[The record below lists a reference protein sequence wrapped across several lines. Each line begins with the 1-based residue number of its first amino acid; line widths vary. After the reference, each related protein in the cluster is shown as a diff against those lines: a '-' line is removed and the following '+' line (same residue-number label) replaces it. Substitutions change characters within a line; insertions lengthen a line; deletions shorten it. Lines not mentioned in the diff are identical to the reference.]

1 VESVRHKRRK
11 VFGVMNILI
20 EFLVVFKG
28 YLVEVLPFLF
38 IGFLLSGL
46 IHEFVPARLVER
58 HLGGNGIKPILYST
72 LAGTILPV
80 CCIGSLPIALSLHQK
95 GARLGPV
102 LAFLV
107 ATPATSVTALLVS
120 YGLLGLKFT
129 MFIFFS
135 VILMGLIMGIV
146 GNTIK
151 LKTLESA
158 KNPLS
163 CKESN
168 FAIDSICGMNIDK
181 CDGLRTEYQ
190 DEYYYFCSTHC
201 QTTFEKDPGK
211 YIKSDNSKDR
221 IKNRLIP
228 VIRYIFLEML
238 REIGPEILLGLILA
252 ALVSTI
258 APVGEFVGNYFS
270 GGLGYLF
277 SLIFGLAMYI
287 CSTASVPLVHA
298 FVSQGMN
305 VGAGM
310 VLLIAG
316 PVTSWGALL
325 VLRKSFGGK
334 TLILYLTIISIL
346 ALSFGYI
353 FYLI

>member
-1 VESVRHKRRK
+1 
-11 VFGVMNILI
+11 MII
-20 EFLVVFKG
+20 EFFSIFKG
-28 YLVEVLPFLF
+28 YLIEVLPFLI

-46 IHEFVPARLVER
+46 IYEFVPAKLVER
-58 HLGGNGIKPILYST
+58 HLGGKGIKPILYST

-107 ATPATSVTALLVS
+107 ATPATSITALLVC
-120 YGLLGLKFT
+120 YGLLGIKFT
-129 MFIFFS
+129 VFIFFA
-135 VILMGLIMGIV
+135 VILMGLIMGIM
-146 GNTIK
+146 GNLIRFSPSK
-151 LKTLESA
+151 GLA
-158 KNPLS
+158 NPA
-163 CKESN
+163 CCQEKEL
-168 FAIDSICGMNIDK
+168 AVDPICGMSVDMNK
-181 CDGLRTEYQ
+181 GLKTEYQ
-190 DEYYYFCSTHC
+190 REYYYFCSAHC
-201 QTTFEKDPGK
+201 QAVFEKNSEK
-211 YIKSDNSKDR
+211 YVDTKEYVNTKGIKE
-221 IKNRLIP
+221 RLIS
-228 VIRYIFLEML
+228 VFKYAFIDMFRK
-238 REIGPEILLGLILA
+238 IGPEIFLGLVLA

-270 GGLGYLF
+270 GGFGYLF

-298 FVSQGMN
+298 FISQGMN

-325 VLRKSFGGK
+325 VLRKSFGSK
-334 TLILYLTIISIL
+334 TLILYLSIISIL

>member
-1 VESVRHKRRK
+1 
-11 VFGVMNILI
+11 MNILL
-20 EFLVVFKG
+20 EFLIVFKG

-46 IHEFVPARLVER
+46 IHEFIPAKLVEK
-58 HLGGNGIKPILYST
+58 HLGGKGIKPILYST
-72 LAGTILPV
+72 LAGTILPI

-107 ATPATSVTALLVS
+107 ATPATSITALLVC

-129 MFIFFS
+129 VFIFFA
-135 VILMGLIMGIV
+135 VILMGLLMGIV
-146 GNTIK
+146 GNLISFSPSK
-151 LKTLESA
+151 GLA
-158 KNPLS
+158 NPA
-163 CKESN
+163 CCQEKE
-168 FAIDSICGMNIDK
+168 FAIDTICGMNVDMCK
-181 CDGLRTEYQ
+181 GLKTEYQ
-190 DEYYYFCSTHC
+190 DKYYYFCSPHC
-201 QTTFEKDPGK
+201 QTTFEKKPEK
-211 YIKSDNSKDR
+211 YINAKRN
-221 IKNRLIP
+221 IKGTKNILSSIFK
-228 VIRYIFLEML
+228 YIFWDLL
-238 REIGPEILLGLILA
+238 REIGPEIFLGLVLA

-258 APVGEFVGNYFS
+258 APVGEFVGNHFS

-277 SLIFGLAMYI
+277 SLVFGLVMYI

-298 FVSQGMN
+298 FISQGMN

-325 VLRKSFGGK
+325 VLRKSFGSK

>member
-1 VESVRHKRRK
+1 
-11 VFGVMNILI
+11 MNILI

-102 LAFLV
+102 LAF
-107 ATPATSVTALLVS
+107 
-120 YGLLGLKFT
+120 
-129 MFIFFS
+129 
-135 VILMGLIMGIV
+135 IV

-325 VLRKSFGGK
+325 VLRKSFGGPA
-334 TLILYLTIISIL
+334 S
-346 ALSFGYI
+346 GG
-353 FYLI
+353 